1 MVTPTPAT
9 PLVQL
14 SHVSKSFGPVQV
26 LKHISLDLYRGE
38 VLCLAGENG
47 AGKST
52 LIKILTGA
60 ISRDSG
66 KYHIDGQDVGSPSP
80 AQARALG
87 VGVVYQELSLLPE
100 VSVEENLLMGRLPS
114 SRGIIN
120 KRELRASAIKMI
132 ERVDLN
138 KVDAGIPISKL
149 PVATRQMVEIAKVLG
164 ANDRIVIFDEPTT
177 ALSEKDAQHL
187 LQLINRLKNEEGVAI
202 LYVTHRLEEIFEIG
216 NRITVLR
223 DGQFITTAPT
233 SQFTHDSL
241 IRSMVGRQIEALYPK
256 REHKQFGKTLLSVQ
270 GVRLRGSPYSINLE
284 VHAGEIVGLGGL
296 VGAGRTE
303 TVRAIFGADPI
314 GAGTVL
320 VDGKLLQPGS
330 PEQAVRAGLG
340 LLTEDRKEFGL
351 LAALSIR
358 ENVTIAD
365 LSAITH
371 MGVISRKREVSLVN
385 NLVPRLRLKY
395 HSIKQHVSSLSGGNQ
410 QKVLLSRWLATRA
423 KVLLL
428 DEPTKGV
435 DVGAKADIY
444 TIIDNLTA
452 QGLGIV
458 VVSSYLPELLGICDR
473 VVVLHDFGV
482 TGELP
487 IEEATEEEVL
497 RLASSA
503 PVSMNA

>member
-1 MVTPTPAT
+1 MVSPTSAT

-26 LKHISLDLYRGE
+26 LKDVSLDMYRGE

-60 ISRDSG
+60 IPRDTG
-66 KYHIDGQDVGSPSP
+66 EYHIDGQDVGSPSP

-100 VSVEENLLMGRLPS
+100 VSVEENLLMGRLPTT
-114 SRGIIN
+114 RGIVN
-120 KRELRASAIKMI
+120 KRELRARATKML
-132 ERVDLN
+132 ERVGLN
-138 KVDAGIPISKL
+138 TVDPGALISDL

-164 ANDRIVIFDEPTT
+164 ADARIVIFDEPTT
-177 ALSEKDAQHL
+177 ALSEKDAHHL
-187 LQLINRLKNEEGVAI
+187 LQLIDRLKKEEGVAI

-216 NRITVLR
+216 DRITVLR

-233 SQFTHDSL
+233 DQFTHDSL
-241 IRSMVGRQIEALYPK
+241 IRSMVGRQIEALYPQ

-270 GVRLRGSPYSINLE
+270 GLRLQGSPFSINLE

-340 LLTEDRKEFGL
+340 LLTEDRKELGL

-365 LSAITH
+365 LSAFTRL
-371 MGVISRKREVSLVN
+371 GVISRKQEASLVN

-395 HSIKQHVSSLSGGNQ
+395 HSIEQPISSLSGGNQ

-444 TIIDNLTA
+444 TIIGDLAA

-473 VVVLHDFGV
+473 VIVLHDFGV

-487 IEEATEEEVL
+487 IEKATEEEVL

>member
-1 MVTPTPAT
+1 MVSPTSAT

-26 LKHISLDLYRGE
+26 LKDVSLDMYRGE

-60 ISRDSG
+60 IPRDTG
-66 KYHIDGQDVGSPSP
+66 EYHIDGQDVGSPSP

-100 VSVEENLLMGRLPS
+100 VSVEENLLMGRLPTT
-114 SRGIIN
+114 RGIVN
-120 KRELRASAIKMI
+120 KRELRARATKML
-132 ERVDLN
+132 ERVGLN
-138 KVDAGIPISKL
+138 NVDPGALISDL

-164 ANDRIVIFDEPTT
+164 ADARIVIFDEPTT
-177 ALSEKDAQHL
+177 ALSEKDAHHL
-187 LQLINRLKNEEGVAI
+187 LQLIDRLKREEGVAI

-216 NRITVLR
+216 DRITVLR

-233 SQFTHDSL
+233 DQFTHDSL
-241 IRSMVGRQIEALYPK
+241 IRSMVGRQIEALYPQ

-270 GVRLRGSPYSINLE
+270 GLRLQGSPFSINLE

-330 PEQAVRAGLG
+330 PERAVRAGLG
-340 LLTEDRKEFGL
+340 LLTEDRKELGL

-365 LSAITH
+365 LSAITRL
-371 MGVISRKREVSLVN
+371 GVISRKQEASLVN

-395 HSIKQHVSSLSGGNQ
+395 QSIEQPISSLSGGNQ

-444 TIIDNLTA
+444 TIIGDLAA

-473 VVVLHDFGV
+473 VIVLHDFGV

-487 IEEATEEEVL
+487 IEKATEEEVL